1 MDENTE
7 VGLAMIYGGTDE
19 PICRAAVETETQS
32 RLRAQGWGED
42 REEERHGERSTAAHT
57 LPHVKES
64 RWEFAL

>member
-42 REEERHGERSTAAHT
+42 REEERRGERSVAAHT
-57 LPHVKES
+57 ATCKGEPVG
-64 RWEFAL
+64 FAL